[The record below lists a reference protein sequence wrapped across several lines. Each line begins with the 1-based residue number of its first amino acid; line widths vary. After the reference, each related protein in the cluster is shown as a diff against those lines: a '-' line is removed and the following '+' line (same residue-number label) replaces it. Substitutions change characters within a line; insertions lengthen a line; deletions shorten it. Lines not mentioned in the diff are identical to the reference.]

1 MSVTTERGVN
11 RSLFQRA
18 AIYPLRIYQRYLS
31 PLKGVSSCRFHPTC
45 SSYAIEA
52 IEVHGALRGSFM
64 GLLRVLR
71 CHPFHPGGYDPVP
84 AKRVPS
90 VTTAR
95 SDSAARPTANAVKIE
110 SQTLEQTDVFTEAP

>member
-1 MSVTTERGVN
+1 MSRPSDVGTN
-11 RSLFQRA
+11 RSLLQRV

-31 PLKGVSSCRFHPTC
+31 PLKGASSCRFHPTC

-64 GLLRVLR
+64 GLMRVLR

-84 AKRVPS
+84 GKRQRRTPG
-90 VTTAR
+90 R
-95 SDSAARPTANAVKIE
+95 SSIE
-110 SQTLEQTDVFTEAP
+110 SQALEQPDVFTEAP

>member
-1 MSVTTERGVN
+1 MSRPTDGGLN
-11 RSLFQRA
+11 RSLLQRA
-18 AIYPLRIYQRYLS
+18 AIYPLSIYQRYLS

-64 GLLRVLR
+64 GFMRVLR

-84 AKRVPS
+84 PKR
-90 VTTAR
+90 AR
-95 SDSAARPTANAVKIE
+95 RALGSTSIE
-110 SQTLEQTDVFTEAP
+110 TQALEQSDVSTEAP